1 VPGYTLS
8 DGVTLKNKLGANDPD
23 ELERL
28 EAAYVAARYNEI
40 DAGSGPSGQFDAE
53 HLKAIH
59 HHLFQDI
66 YEWAGRT
73 RDERVALSD
82 GAIATEPLL
91 SKVEGQPFLIGPAIP
106 AALDDIA
113 TRLRDADYLRGLPR
127 EAFAERAADVM
138 VELNAAHPFRE
149 GNGRTQRVF
158 MEQLADPAG
167 HELDFTIV
175 SKERMAQASIA
186 AREHGDPSMMRRMF
200 DEISDPA
207 RAAMLRESIAG
218 LEKLNFDWNN
228 HYVATLAPGHTVDL
242 VFAGAAG
249 DQFMARTRTEILFG
263 RTADLPEPRPER
275 GETFTMTAAQN
286 AQNDDRGKR
295 RDR

>member
-1 VPGYTLS
+1 
-8 DGVTLKNKLGANDPD
+8 
-23 ELERL
+23 
-28 EAAYVAARYNEI
+28 
-40 DAGSGPSGQFDAE
+40 
-53 HLKAIH
+53 
-59 HHLFQDI
+59 
-66 YEWAGRT
+66 
-73 RDERVALSD
+73 
-82 GAIATEPLL
+82 
-91 SKVEGQPFLIGPAIP
+91 
-106 AALDDIA
+106 
-113 TRLRDADYLRGLPR
+113 
-127 EAFAERAADVM
+127 M

-158 MEQLADPAG
+158 MEQLADRAG

-186 AREHGDPSMMRRMF
+186 AREHGDLSMMRRMF

-207 RAAMLRESIAG
+207 RSAMLRESIAG

-275 GETFTMTAAQN
+275 GETFTVTAAPN